1 VTVCTGLLG
10 ALVIVEEMDF
20 DEAGLGAADFVVDV
34 LVVDVALFTWLL
46 GLVLLK
52 DSWNKQN
59 KDKNKLI
66 SFKLFN
72 MYDSYNTMKK
82 CQCQI

>member
-52 DSWNKQN
+52 DS
-59 KDKNKLI
+59 
-66 SFKLFN
+66 
-72 MYDSYNTMKK
+72 
-82 CQCQI
+82 